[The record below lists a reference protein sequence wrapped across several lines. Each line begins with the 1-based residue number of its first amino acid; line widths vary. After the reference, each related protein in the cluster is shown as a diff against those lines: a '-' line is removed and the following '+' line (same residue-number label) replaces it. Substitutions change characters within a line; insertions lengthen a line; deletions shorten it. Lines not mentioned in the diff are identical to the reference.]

1 MIVRKIRNAVI
12 LIKDE
17 ISKRNLQKKLKI
29 TNFSI
34 ISNNCWGGAIYQK
47 YGLVYRTPT
56 VGLYI
61 PGHDFVKFAE
71 RLEHYLACKLEFI
84 SWENSTIYEEIKT
97 DKSYPVARLDDI
109 EIYFMHYLT
118 EEDAAKKWYRRVK
131 RINRDHILFKL
142 SQREC
147 CFREDIEKFMSLPL
161 ENKLCFAYDEVE
173 GTIHIPE
180 LKNWSGDE
188 TPLLERYCDELSIL
202 NKL

>member
-61 PGHDFVKFAE
+61 LGHDFVKFAE

-188 TPLLERYCDELSIL
+188 TTLLERYCDELSIL